1 MTRALWLLALVS
13 LAGGDEGVAPADAS
27 GRPLNLDF
35 EAGTLR
41 DWTAEGEAFDRQ
53 PIRGDTVS
61 ARRSDMRSGH
71 VGEYWVGTY
80 EIAGDAP
87 QGTLTSEP
95 FPITHP
101 FASFLVGG
109 GSHETTA
116 VELLLADENRV
127 LARVSGEDREDMRPV
142 VVDLTPHV
150 GKRLRIRLVDRHS
163 GGWGHINFDH
173 FRFHARRP
181 DLPGARAAEGPP
193 RRDEFRFAGLSA
205 AEAARAMTLPP
216 GFSATVFAAEPEIR
230 QPIAMALDDRGR
242 LWVAENPE
250 YPRWGPPEKGGSCRV
265 LVLEDADGDGAHDR
279 RTVFLEN
286 VNFISGLEVGFGG
299 VWIGAPPYLLF
310 VPDRDGDD
318 RPDGPP
324 EVLLDGWG
332 HQDTHETLNAFIW
345 GPDGWLYGC
354 HGVFTHSNVGR
365 PGAPPEERRPLNAG
379 FWRYH
384 PVRRTFEVFAE
395 GTSNPWGIDFD
406 EYGEAFAT
414 ACVIPH
420 LWHVIP
426 GARYH
431 RQAGRHF
438 NPHTY
443 DDLKTIAD
451 HLHYVGAR
459 GPHAGNGI
467 SDAAGGGHAHC
478 GAMIY
483 LGDNWP
489 EEYRGRIFFSNIHGA
504 RVNMDIL
511 EPRGSGFAGRHGP
524 DFLRAND
531 RWSQILNLRYG
542 PDGTVYV
549 IDWYDKQQCHTANAE
564 DHDATNGRI
573 FRVAYGRPAAVK
585 ADLRALPDEELVALQ
600 LHRNEWY
607 VRHARRLLQ
616 ERRAVGVE
624 ARLDALA
631 WGQPD
636 PVRTLRALWCLHAL
650 GRFTEERARRALG
663 HAHPRVRAWAVRL
676 ACEEGK
682 VFPGL
687 RELLRELARTDP
699 SPVVRLAL
707 ASAAQRLPADERRAI
722 LEGLLGRAEDAS
734 DANLPLM
741 IWYAVEP
748 LVAAD
753 SVAAAALAARTKIP
767 RVREFIARRLAAGK

>member
-1 MTRALWLLALVS
+1 
-13 LAGGDEGVAPADAS
+13 
-27 GRPLNLDF
+27 
-35 EAGTLR
+35 
-41 DWTAEGEAFDRQ
+41 
-53 PIRGDTVS
+53 
-61 ARRSDMRSGH
+61 
-71 VGEYWVGTY
+71 
-80 EIAGDAP
+80 
-87 QGTLTSEP
+87 
-95 FPITHP
+95 
-101 FASFLVGG
+101 
-109 GSHETTA
+109 
-116 VELLLADENRV
+116 
-127 LARVSGEDREDMRPV
+127 
-142 VVDLTPHV
+142 
-150 GKRLRIRLVDRHS
+150 
-163 GGWGHINFDH
+163 
-173 FRFHARRP
+173 
-181 DLPGARAAEGPP
+181 
-193 RRDEFRFAGLSA
+193 
-205 AEAARAMTLPP
+205 
-216 GFSATVFAAEPEIR
+216 
-230 QPIAMALDDRGR
+230 
-242 LWVAENPE
+242 
-250 YPRWGPPEKGGSCRV
+250 
-265 LVLEDADGDGAHDR
+265 
-279 RTVFLEN
+279 
-286 VNFISGLEVGFGG
+286 
-299 VWIGAPPYLLF
+299 
-310 VPDRDGDD
+310 
-318 RPDGPP
+318 
-324 EVLLDGWG
+324 
-332 HQDTHETLNAFIW
+332 
-345 GPDGWLYGC
+345 
-354 HGVFTHSNVGR
+354 
-365 PGAPPEERRPLNAG
+365 
-379 FWRYH
+379 
-384 PVRRTFEVFAE
+384 
-395 GTSNPWGIDFD
+395 
-406 EYGEAFAT
+406 
-414 ACVIPH
+414 
-420 LWHVIP
+420 
-426 GARYH
+426 
-431 RQAGRHF
+431 
-438 NPHTY
+438 
-443 DDLKTIAD
+443 
-451 HLHYVGAR
+451 
-459 GPHAGNGI
+459 
-467 SDAAGGGHAHC
+467 
-478 GAMIY
+478 
-483 LGDNWP
+483 
-489 EEYRGRIFFSNIHGA
+489 
-504 RVNMDIL
+504 MDIL

>member
-1 MTRALWLLALVS
+1 
-13 LAGGDEGVAPADAS
+13 
-27 GRPLNLDF
+27 
-35 EAGTLR
+35 
-41 DWTAEGEAFDRQ
+41 
-53 PIRGDTVS
+53 
-61 ARRSDMRSGH
+61 
-71 VGEYWVGTY
+71 
-80 EIAGDAP
+80 
-87 QGTLTSEP
+87 
-95 FPITHP
+95 
-101 FASFLVGG
+101 
-109 GSHETTA
+109 
-116 VELLLADENRV
+116 
-127 LARVSGEDREDMRPV
+127 
-142 VVDLTPHV
+142 
-150 GKRLRIRLVDRHS
+150 
-163 GGWGHINFDH
+163 
-173 FRFHARRP
+173 
-181 DLPGARAAEGPP
+181 
-193 RRDEFRFAGLSA
+193 
-205 AEAARAMTLPP
+205 
-216 GFSATVFAAEPEIR
+216 
-230 QPIAMALDDRGR
+230 
-242 LWVAENPE
+242 
-250 YPRWGPPEKGGSCRV
+250 V
-265 LVLEDADGDGAHDR
+265 LVLEDADGDGTHDR

-354 HGVFTHSNVGR
+354 HGVFTHSSVGR
-365 PGAPPEERRPLNAG
+365 PGAPPEERRPINAG

-384 PVRRTFEVFAE
+384 PQRHVFEVFAE

-406 EYGEAFAT
+406 EHGEAFAT

-438 NPHTY
+438 NPHTF

-504 RVNMDIL
+504 RVNMDVL
-511 EPRGSGFAGRHGP
+511 EPRGSGFVGRHGP
-524 DFLRAND
+524 DFLLAND

-542 PDGTVYV
+542 PDGAVYV
-549 IDWYDKQQCHTANAE
+549 IDWYDKQQCHTGNPK
-564 DHDATNGRI
+564 DHDTTNGRI
-573 FRVAYGRPAAVK
+573 FRVAYGRPAPARP
-585 ADLRALPDEELVALQ
+585 DLRALSSEDLVALQ

-607 VRHARRLLQ
+607 VRHARKVLQ
-616 ERRAVGVE
+616 ERRAADVE
-624 ARLDALA
+624 SRLDELA
-631 WGQPD
+631 WGRPD
-636 PVRTLRALWCLHAL
+636 PVRTLRALWCLHAV
-650 GRFTEERARRALG
+650 GRLTEERVRRALE
-663 HAHPRVRAWAVRL
+663 HEHPRVRAWAARL
-676 ACEEGK
+676 ACEGGRPSEA
-682 VFPGL
+682 VRARL
-687 RELLRELARTDP
+687 AELARTDP

-707 ASAAQRLPADERRAI
+707 ASACQRLPVPDRREI
-722 LEGLLGRAEDAS
+722 LEGLIARAEDAS

-741 IWYAVEP
+741 IWYAMEP
-748 LVAAD
+748 VVGAD
-753 SVAAAALAARTKIP
+753 SAAGAALAARTKIP
-767 RVREFIARRLAAGK
+767 RVREFIARKLAAGK